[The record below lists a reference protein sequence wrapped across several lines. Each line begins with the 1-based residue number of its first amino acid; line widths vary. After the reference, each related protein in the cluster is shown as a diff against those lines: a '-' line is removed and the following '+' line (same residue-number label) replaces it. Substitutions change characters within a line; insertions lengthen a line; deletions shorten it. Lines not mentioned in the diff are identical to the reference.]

1 MSTRLPKNRYS
12 VLLTEP
18 IREDAMQL
26 LKEHT
31 EFRVMP
37 MVTEQTLKEEIEPAD
52 IVLNKTDVVKMDS
65 QVLDSAKNLK
75 LIARHG
81 SGYSNVDIDVATRKN
96 IIVTWTPGVNAKS
109 AAEFTFGLILNATRN
124 IIDAYEAVRAKRP
137 ERLKFKGMELYGK
150 TLGII
155 GVGNIGKRVYELGLA
170 FGMKILA
177 YHPRPSA
184 KRLKNLKLKLVD
196 LGYLLRNSDVIT
208 IHARPTDETRYMIG
222 ENEFNKMKKSAIL
235 VNMARGEIVDEDTLY
250 KALKERKIAK
260 AAVDVVIDEPIKPD
274 NKLYELDNIIITPHI
289 GSMTEEAQ
297 RETAMTAVKDIIR
310 FIKDET
316 PLNVVNPEVLK
327 NS

>member
-1 MSTRLPKNRYS
+1 MEPKNKYN

-18 IREDAMQL
+18 IHEDAMQL
-26 LKEHT
+26 LRKYTDFRIMDRVIKEN
-31 EFRVMP
+31 
-37 MVTEQTLKEEIEPAD
+37 LKKQIESVD
-52 IVLNKTDVVKMDS
+52 ILLNKTDIVKIDKEI
-65 QVLDSAKNLK
+65 LNRAKNLK

-81 SGYSNVDIDVATRKN
+81 SGYDNVDIEAATKKN
-96 IIVTWTPGVNAKS
+96 IIVTYTPGVNANS
-109 AAEFTFGLILNATRN
+109 VAEFTFGLILNSTRN
-124 IIDAYEAVRAKRP
+124 IIDAYDAVRAKKP

-184 KRLKNLKLKLVD
+184 KRLKNLKLKLVNLD
-196 LGYLLRNSDVIT
+196 YLLRNSDVIT
-208 IHARPTDETRYMIG
+208 IHARLTDETRYMIK
-222 ENEFNKMKKSAIL
+222 EKEFSKMKKSAIL
-235 VNMARGEIVDEDTLY
+235 VNMARGEIVDEGALY
-250 KALKERKIAK
+250 KALKERKIRK
-260 AAVDVVIDEPIKPD
+260 AAIDVVIDEPIKPN

-297 RETAMTAVKDIIR
+297 RQTAMTAVKDIIR
-310 FIKDET
+310 FIKGEV

-327 NS
+327 NT